1 MKFCS
6 LASGSSGNCQYIEYK
21 DTKIIIDAG
30 LSGKKI
36 EDNLGKIG
44 VKANEI
50 DAILVTHEH
59 IDHIKSVGVLSR
71 RHNIKVFSNMM
82 TLEGMLP
89 VVKKLDPK
97 NTFIFENG
105 KSFTFKDL
113 EIMPIST
120 FHDCASGCGFVV
132 TGDKKISL
140 LTDTGWVNADA
151 MEKMDDSELFYL
163 ESNHDV
169 DMLINGSY
177 PYPTKQRILSTKGHL
192 SNENAAEVLSMLLK
206 KKKEKILLGHLS
218 SDNNLPEVAL
228 KTVKDLLSVEHKE
241 DNIDYTIDVAPKF
254 LPSKVFEL

>member
-36 EDNLGKIG
+36 EENLEKIG
-44 VKANEI
+44 VKASDI
-50 DAILVTHEH
+50 DAVFVTHEH

-71 RHNIKVFSNMM
+71 RHNLKVFSNMM
-82 TLEGMLP
+82 TLDGMLP
-89 VVKKLDPK
+89 TVKKLNPK
-97 NTFIFENG
+97 NTFIFENE

-120 FHDCASGCGFVV
+120 FHDCASGCGFVIK
-132 TGDKKISL
+132 GNKKISL
-140 LTDTGWVNADA
+140 LTDTGWVNQDA
-151 MEKMDDSELFYL
+151 MEKMDGSELFYL

-169 DMLINGSY
+169 DMLVHGSY

-192 SNENAAEVLSMLLK
+192 SNENAAEVLSMILK
-206 KKKEKILLGHLS
+206 KKQEQVLLGHLS
-218 SDNNLPEVAL
+218 TDNNLPDLAL
-228 KTVKDLLSVEHKE
+228 KTINDTLASENKIE
-241 DNIDYTIDVAPKF
+241 NTDYKIDVAPRF
-254 LPSKVFEL
+254 VPSEVFEL

>member
-36 EDNLGKIG
+36 EDNLEKIG

-241 DNIDYTIDVAPKF
+241 DNIDYTIDVAPRF

>member
-21 DTKIIIDAG
+21 NTKIIIDAG

-36 EDNLGKIG
+36 EENLEEIG
-44 VKANEI
+44 VKASEL
-50 DAILVTHEH
+50 DAIFVTHEH

-71 RHNIKVFSNMM
+71 RHKLKVFSNMM
-82 TLEGMLP
+82 TLDAMLP
-89 VVKKLDPK
+89 TVKKLDPK
-97 NTFIFENG
+97 KTFIFENG

-120 FHDCASGCGFVV
+120 FHDCASGCGFVIS
-132 TGDKKISL
+132 GDKKISL

-151 MEKMDDSELFYL
+151 MEKMDGSELFYL

-169 DMLINGSY
+169 DMLMQGTY
-177 PYPTKQRILSTKGHL
+177 PYQTKQRILSTKGHL
-192 SNENAAEVLSMLLK
+192 SNENAGEVLSMILK

-218 SDNNLPEVAL
+218 ADNNLPELAL
-228 KTVKDLLSVEHKE
+228 KTINDLLLQDHKE
-241 DNIDYTIDVAPKF
+241 ESVDYTIDVAPRF
-254 LPSKVFEL
+254 SPSEVFEL

>member
-6 LASGSSGNCQYIEYK
+6 LASGSSGNCEYLEYNN
-21 DTKIIIDAG
+21 TKILIDAG

-36 EDNLGKIG
+36 EGLLK
-44 VKANEI
+44 EI
-50 DAILVTHEH
+50 EVNPHELDAVFVTHEH

-71 RHNIKVFSNMM
+71 RHKLKVFSNMM
-82 TLEGMLP
+82 TLDAMLP
-89 VVKKLDPK
+89 TVKKLDPK
-97 NTFIFENG
+97 KTFIFENG

-120 FHDCASGCGFVV
+120 FHDCASGCGFVIS
-132 TGDKKISL
+132 GDKKISL

-151 MEKMDDSELFYL
+151 MEKMDGSELFYL

-169 DMLINGSY
+169 DMLMNGTY

-192 SNENAAEVLSMLLK
+192 SNENAGEVLSMILK

-218 SDNNLPEVAL
+218 ADNNLPDLAL
-228 KTVKDLLSVEHKE
+228 KTINNLLLQDHKE
-241 DNIDYTIDVAPKF
+241 ESVDYTIDVAPRF
-254 LPSKVFEL
+254 SPSEVFEL

>member
-21 DTKIIIDAG
+21 NTKIIIDAG

-36 EDNLGKIG
+36 EENLEKIG
-44 VKANEI
+44 VKASDI
-50 DAILVTHEH
+50 DAIFVTHEH

-71 RHNIKVFSNMM
+71 RHNLKVFSNKM
-82 TLEGMLP
+82 TLDGMLP
-89 VVKKLDPK
+89 TVKKLDAK

-113 EIMPIST
+113 EIMPVST
-120 FHDCASGCGFVV
+120 FHDCANGCGFVIS
-132 TGDKKISL
+132 GDKKVSL
-140 LTDTGWVNADA
+140 LTDTGWVNQDA
-151 MEKMDDSELFYL
+151 MEKMDGSELFYL

-169 DMLINGSY
+169 DMLMNGTY
-177 PYPTKQRILSTKGHL
+177 PYATKQRILSAKGHL
-192 SNENAAEVLSMLLK
+192 SNENAAEVLSTILK

-218 SDNNLPEVAL
+218 SDNNVPELAL
-228 KTVKDLLSVEHKE
+228 KTINDLLLQDHKE
-241 DNIDYTIDVAPKF
+241 ENVDYSIDVAPRF

>member
-6 LASGSSGNCQYIEYK
+6 LASGSSGNCQYVEYK

-36 EDNLGKIG
+36 EENLEKIG
-44 VKANEI
+44 VNASDI
-50 DAILVTHEH
+50 DAVFVTHEH

-71 RHNIKVFSNMM
+71 RHDLKVFSNMM
-82 TLEGMLP
+82 TLDGMLP
-89 VVKKLDPK
+89 TVKKLDPK

-120 FHDCASGCGFVV
+120 FHDCASGCGFVIK
-132 TGDKKISL
+132 GNKKISL
-140 LTDTGWVNADA
+140 LTDTGWVNQDA
-151 MEKMDDSELFYL
+151 MEKMDGSELFYL

-169 DMLINGSY
+169 DMLVHGSY

-192 SNENAAEVLSMLLK
+192 SNENAAEVLSMILK
-206 KKKEKILLGHLS
+206 KKQEQVLLGHLS
-218 SDNNLPEVAL
+218 TDNNLPDLAL
-228 KTVKDLLSVEHKE
+228 KTINDTLASENKIE
-241 DNIDYTIDVAPKF
+241 NTDYKIDVAPRF
-254 LPSKVFEL
+254 MPSEVYEL

>member
-6 LASGSSGNCQYIEYK
+6 LASGSSGNCQYVEYK

-36 EDNLGKIG
+36 EENLGKIG
-44 VKANEI
+44 VKASEI
-50 DAILVTHEH
+50 DAVFVTHEH

-71 RHNIKVFSNMM
+71 RHDLKVFSNMM
-82 TLEGMLP
+82 TLDGMLP
-89 VVKKLDPK
+89 TVKKLDPK

-120 FHDCASGCGFVV
+120 FHDCASGCGFVIK
-132 TGDKKISL
+132 GNKKISL
-140 LTDTGWVNADA
+140 LTDTGWVNQDA
-151 MEKMDDSELFYL
+151 MEKMDGSELFYL

-169 DMLINGSY
+169 DMLVHGSY

-192 SNENAAEVLSMLLK
+192 SNENAAEVLSMILK
-206 KKKEKILLGHLS
+206 KKQEQVLLGHLS
-218 SDNNLPEVAL
+218 TDNNLPDLAL
-228 KTVKDLLSVEHKE
+228 KTINDTLASENKIE
-241 DNIDYTIDVAPKF
+241 NTDYKIDVAPRF
-254 LPSKVFEL
+254 VPSEVYEL

>member
-21 DTKIIIDAG
+21 NTKIIIDAG

-36 EDNLGKIG
+36 EENLEKIG
-44 VKANEI
+44 VKASDI
-50 DAILVTHEH
+50 DAIFVTHEH

-71 RHNIKVFSNMM
+71 RHNLKVFSNKM
-82 TLEGMLP
+82 TLDGMLP
-89 VVKKLDPK
+89 TVKKLDAK

-113 EIMPIST
+113 EIMPVST
-120 FHDCASGCGFVV
+120 FHDCANGCGFVIS
-132 TGDKKISL
+132 GDKKVSL
-140 LTDTGWVNADA
+140 LTDTGWVNQDA
-151 MEKMDDSELFYL
+151 MEKMDGSELFYL

-169 DMLINGSY
+169 DMLMNGTY
-177 PYPTKQRILSTKGHL
+177 PYATKQRILSTKGHL
-192 SNENAAEVLSMLLK
+192 SNENAAEVLSMILK
-206 KKKEKILLGHLS
+206 KEKEKILLGHLS

-228 KTVKDLLSVEHKE
+228 QTITNILTSEHKE
-241 DNIDYTIDVAPKF
+241 ENIDYTIDVAPRF

>member
-21 DTKIIIDAG
+21 NTKIIIDAG

-36 EDNLGKIG
+36 EENLEKIG
-44 VKANEI
+44 VKASDI
-50 DAILVTHEH
+50 DAIFVTHEH

-71 RHNIKVFSNMM
+71 RHNLKVFSNKM
-82 TLEGMLP
+82 TLDGMLP
-89 VVKKLDPK
+89 TVKKLDAK

-113 EIMPIST
+113 EIMPVST
-120 FHDCASGCGFVV
+120 FHDCANGCGFVIS
-132 TGDKKISL
+132 GDKKVSL
-140 LTDTGWVNADA
+140 LTDTGWVNQDA
-151 MEKMDDSELFYL
+151 MEKMDGSELFYL

-169 DMLINGSY
+169 DMLMNGTY
-177 PYPTKQRILSTKGHL
+177 PYATKQRILSTKGHL
-192 SNENAAEVLSMLLK
+192 SNENAAEVLSMILK

-228 KTVKDLLSVEHKE
+228 QTITNILTSEHKE
-241 DNIDYTIDVAPKF
+241 ENIDYSIDVAPRF

>member
-21 DTKIIIDAG
+21 NTKIIIDAG

-36 EDNLGKIG
+36 EENLEKIG
-44 VKANEI
+44 VKASDI
-50 DAILVTHEH
+50 DAIFVTHEH

-71 RHNIKVFSNMM
+71 RHNLKVFSNKM
-82 TLEGMLP
+82 TLDGMLP
-89 VVKKLDPK
+89 TVKKLDAK

-113 EIMPIST
+113 EIMPVST
-120 FHDCASGCGFVV
+120 FHDCANGCGFVIS
-132 TGDKKISL
+132 GDKKVSL
-140 LTDTGWVNADA
+140 LTDTGWVNQDA
-151 MEKMDDSELFYL
+151 MEKMDGSELFYL

-169 DMLINGSY
+169 DMLMNGTY
-177 PYPTKQRILSTKGHL
+177 TYATKQRILSTKGHL
-192 SNENAAEVLSMLLK
+192 SNENAAEVLSMILK

-228 KTVKDLLSVEHKE
+228 QTITNILTSEHKE
-241 DNIDYTIDVAPKF
+241 ENIDYTIDVAPRF